1 MKARRAR
8 NRGGEKATGG
18 LHGPPSPPFPAL
30 LAFLLPLLW
39 APCEPLGLLKMR
51 PVNLCGSL
59 RGWQGERRRR
69 EVMSFGSLGFWRKR
83 RLTASPRLQH
93 LQTRSNVAQTNEAD
107 KQWMVL
113 AELARRQKQSGVEL
127 AFRLDRF
134 WLSTEEGKAYLL
146 IAGSPIPHNTSRY
159 RTNF

>member
-1 MKARRAR
+1 
-8 NRGGEKATGG
+8 
-18 LHGPPSPPFPAL
+18 
-30 LAFLLPLLW
+30 
-39 APCEPLGLLKMR
+39 
-51 PVNLCGSL
+51 
-59 RGWQGERRRR
+59 
-69 EVMSFGSLGFWRKR
+69 MSFGSLGFWRKR

-127 AFRLDRF
+127 AFLLDRF

-146 IAGSPIPHNTSRY
+146 SAGSPIPHNTSRY
-159 RTNF
+159 RTNFQKIAAELGPQKGSKGIAGMALSRLLGDSKFASPFPTESQKELEKQWLGGKPTNNRNASAITAIV

>member
-1 MKARRAR
+1 
-8 NRGGEKATGG
+8 
-18 LHGPPSPPFPAL
+18 
-30 LAFLLPLLW
+30 
-39 APCEPLGLLKMR
+39 MR

-127 AFRLDRF
+127 R
-134 WLSTEEGKAYLL
+134 TEEGKAYLL

-159 RTNF
+159 RTNFQQIAAEL